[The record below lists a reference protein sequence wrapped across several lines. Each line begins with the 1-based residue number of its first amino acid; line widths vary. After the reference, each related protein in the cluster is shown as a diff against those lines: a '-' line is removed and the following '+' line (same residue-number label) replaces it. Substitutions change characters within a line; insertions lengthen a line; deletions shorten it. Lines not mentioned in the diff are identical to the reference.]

1 MNERES
7 KLTAEQQLPC
17 FFDLPHKIQPRLSG
31 ASDVLNRVRL
41 LLSNA
46 VHN

>member
-7 KLTAEQQLPC
+7 KLTAEQLPC
-17 FFDLPHKIQPRLSG
+17 FFDLPHNIQPRLSG
-31 ASDVLNRVRL
+31 ASDVPNRVRL